1 MVTGGVWPASALA
14 TAVRMGFA
22 AVDPVTYTGLASV
35 VQSTTAAAAGPASDR
50 TPTTATSGG
59 PDRRPSVVG
68 SLALAGLRGGA
79 SASWDSASLN
89 DSLLR
94 TRVKA

>member
-22 AVDPVTYTGLASV
+22 AVDPVTYTGLANV
-35 VQSTTAAAAGPASDR
+35 VQSTTAAAAGLATDR

-59 PDRRPSVVG
+59 PARRPSVVG
-68 SLALAGLRGGA
+68 ILALAGLRERA
-79 SASWDSASLN
+79 SASWDSGSLN
-89 DSLLR
+89 DSPF
-94 TRVKA
+94 TSRVKA